1 LSGGHGLRHPGSGTP
16 ALLRRLVQVIDG
28 QIFSRPGQ
36 EGMGLLAVILD
47 SYGVELLRD
56 VRLRQFSVS
65 LKDCEIKPT

>member
-1 LSGGHGLRHPGSGTP
+1 
-16 ALLRRLVQVIDG
+16 VQVIDG